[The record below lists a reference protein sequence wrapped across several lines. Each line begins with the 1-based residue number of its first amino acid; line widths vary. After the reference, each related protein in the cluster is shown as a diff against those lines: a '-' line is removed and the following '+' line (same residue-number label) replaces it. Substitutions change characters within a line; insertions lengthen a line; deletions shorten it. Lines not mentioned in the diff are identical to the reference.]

1 MGDCQALSRGRSET
15 SSSECRQT
23 LVPIPVLMAMA
34 HPHTH
39 SPLLL
44 PSPGSP
50 TSSALSSQPTA
61 CPSGGPPGTYPT
73 VGCMGSEKVGRQGI
87 KETRQH
93 RKESRRV

>member
-23 LVPIPVLMAMA
+23 LVPIPVLMAIA

-50 TSSALSSQPTA
+50 TSSALSVSANCLSLRWPTWHL
-61 CPSGGPPGTYPT
+61 PHSGLHG
-73 VGCMGSEKVGRQGI
+73 E
-87 KETRQH
+87 
-93 RKESRRV
+93 